1 MAVMRIARNWGRL
14 LVAMGLMLML
24 GACETGQAIRP
35 VAADSPLASGA
46 YNPIAFADWTDEL
59 PPYRIG
65 EGDKLKVGFW
75 RTPEFDE
82 EVTVRPDGYISLKS
96 AGEVLVADLTPAQAS
111 ERVAGQSTR
120 ILRDP
125 DVNVAV
131 DDAIS
136 ARVYV
141 GGDVRAPGV
150 YRIVGRI
157 GVAEAL
163 TLAGGITPN
172 GRMNEIVLIRR
183 DPQDRPMMRTVD
195 LRGLLEGRLIDIPI
209 VQGDII
215 FVPRSRIAEVNL
227 WVAQFIEGV
236 VPFQRVFQYSITRND
251 ATTNTPF

>member
-1 MAVMRIARNWGRL
+1 MMAMAVAL
-14 LVAMGLMLML
+14 A
-24 GACETGQAIRP
+24 ACETGQAIRP
-35 VAADSPLASGA
+35 VGGAEAGGAQAVAAPH
-46 YNPIAFADWTDEL
+46 IFATWTDAV

-82 EVTVRPDGYISLKS
+82 EVVVRPDGYVSLK
-96 AGEVLVADLTPAQAS
+96 ATGDVLVADLTPPQAS
-111 ERVAGQSTR
+111 ERVAGRATR
-120 ILRDP
+120 LLRDP
-125 DVNVAV
+125 DVTVAV

-141 GGDVRAPGV
+141 GGDVLAPGV
-150 YRIVGRI
+150 YRIEGRI
-157 GVAEAL
+157 GIAEAL

-195 LRGLLEGRLIDIPI
+195 LRGLLEGRLIDLPI
-209 VQGDII
+209 VQGDIL

-236 VPFQRVFQYSITRND
+236 VPFQSVFQYSISRND
-251 ATTNTPF
+251 TSRNTPF